1 MLKNTE
7 FIEKLRSSG
16 LRPTKQR
23 LKICEILFNREKTFH
38 FTINDLAK
46 IVSDQLNEKISL
58 ATIYNTVHAFKNK
71 GYLKEIS
78 INSDKSYFDTNITN
92 HHHFFDID
100 TNQLIDCSDE
110 DIETINIKKNITG
123 KKINS
128 VEVLIKVASDNQNQK
143 EYNNFNNLKT
153 IL

>member
-1 MLKNTE
+1 MQKNSE
-7 FIEKLRSSG
+7 FIDKLRSSG

-23 LKICEILFNREKTFH
+23 LKICEALFNRDKTFH

-46 IVSDQLNEKISL
+46 NISNQLSEKISL

-78 INSDKSYFDTNITN
+78 INSDKSYFDTNITD
-92 HHHFFDID
+92 HHHFFDED
-100 TNQLIDCSDE
+100 TNELIDLGHDVFE
-110 DIETINIKKNITG
+110 KVKIKKNITR

-128 VEVLIKVASDNQNQK
+128 IEVLIKVASDNQNQ
-143 EYNNFNNLKT
+143 N
-153 IL
+153 